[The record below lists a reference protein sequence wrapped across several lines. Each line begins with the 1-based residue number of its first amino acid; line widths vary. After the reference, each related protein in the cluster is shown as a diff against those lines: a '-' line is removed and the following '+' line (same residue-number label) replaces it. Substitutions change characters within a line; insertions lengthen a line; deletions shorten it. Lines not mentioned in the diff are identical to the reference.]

1 MHQCGYYNEPA
12 LAVRVL
18 MEMQRHDITPNAI
31 TYGVYNKV
39 LLLTLHGHMGWTEGT
54 VTWGGRKAQQL
65 RIGLR
70 LRVTGL
76 TASCGCC

>member
-39 LLLTLHGHMGWTEGT
+39 LLLTLYAHMGWSEGT
-54 VTWGGRKAQQL
+54 TVAVTSST
-65 RIGLR
+65 IGCLHK
-70 LRVTGL
+70 
-76 TASCGCC
+76 S

>member
-1 MHQCGYYNEPA
+1 MQQCGYYNEPA

-39 LLLTLHGHMGWTEGT
+39 K
-54 VTWGGRKAQQL
+54 V
-65 RIGLR
+65 
-70 LRVTGL
+70 VVVV
-76 TASCGCC
+76 